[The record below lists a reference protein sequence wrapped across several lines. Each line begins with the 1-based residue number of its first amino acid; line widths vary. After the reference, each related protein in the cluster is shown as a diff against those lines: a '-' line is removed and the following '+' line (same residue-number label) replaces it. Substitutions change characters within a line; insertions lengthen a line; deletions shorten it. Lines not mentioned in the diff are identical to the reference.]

1 MSKINLGD
9 TVKVNYTGKFEDGS
23 IFDSS
28 LSEGRTPLEV
38 KLGQGHLIKG
48 FENALVGMEINES
61 KSIEVSPEEGYGNRI
76 DMLVQEIPKEQ
87 IGSEVNVGDVLQA
100 SGPQG
105 NIMVKVLEV
114 MENSV
119 LLDANHPLAGKTLYF
134 DIEVLEINS

>member
-1 MSKINLGD
+1 
-9 TVKVNYTGKFEDGS
+9 
-23 IFDSS
+23 
-28 LSEGRTPLEV
+28 
-38 KLGQGHLIKG
+38 LIKG

-61 KSIEVSPEEGYGNRI
+61 KTIEVSPEEGYGNRI

-105 NIMVKVLEV
+105 NIIVKVIDI